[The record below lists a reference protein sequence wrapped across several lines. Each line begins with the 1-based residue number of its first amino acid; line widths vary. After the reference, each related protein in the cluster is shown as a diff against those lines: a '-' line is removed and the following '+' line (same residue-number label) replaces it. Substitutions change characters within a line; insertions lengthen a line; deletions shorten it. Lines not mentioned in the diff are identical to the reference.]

1 MKTREEMEN
10 AIVDNYVK
18 MIIKWVENS
27 DTDSLR
33 DHVFETV
40 YCNFKGMDLADIQAD
55 YEEVNDGE
63 VVAT

>member
-1 MKTREEMEN
+1 MTRAEMEN

-18 MIIKWVENS
+18 MIIKWVENA

-40 YCNFKGMDLADIQAD
+40 YGNFKSMDLGDIQAD
-55 YEEVNDGE
+55 YESITGDYL
-63 VVAT
+63 

>member
-1 MKTREEMEN
+1 MTRAEMEN

-18 MIIKWVENS
+18 MIIRWVENS

-40 YCNFKGMDLADIQAD
+40 YSNFKDMDLVDIQAD
-55 YEEVNDGE
+55 YKSITGDYL
-63 VVAT
+63 

>member
-1 MKTREEMEN
+1 MSREEMED

-40 YCNFKGMDLADIQAD
+40 YNNFKSMDLWDIQAD
-55 YEEVNDGE
+55 YEEVNDE
-63 VVAT
+63 NN

>member
-1 MKTREEMEN
+1 MSREEMEN

-40 YCNFKGMDLADIQAD
+40 YGNFKGMDLADIQAD

>member
-1 MKTREEMEN
+1 MTREDMEN

-18 MIIKWVENS
+18 MIINWVENS

-40 YCNFKGMDLADIQAD
+40 YNNFKDMDLADIQAD
-55 YEEVNDGE
+55 YESITGDYL
-63 VVAT
+63 

>member
-33 DHVFETV
+33 DHVIETV
-40 YCNFKGMDLADIQAD
+40 YGNFKSMDLGDIQAD
-55 YEEVNDGE
+55 YESITGDYL
-63 VVAT
+63 

>member
-1 MKTREEMEN
+1 MTRAEMEN

-33 DHVFETV
+33 DHVIETV
-40 YCNFKGMDLADIQAD
+40 YGNFKSMDLGDIQAD
-55 YEEVNDGE
+55 YESITGDYL
-63 VVAT
+63 

>member
-1 MKTREEMEN
+1 MMSREEMED

-40 YCNFKGMDLADIQAD
+40 YNNFKSMDLWDIQAD
-55 YEEVNDGE
+55 YEEVNR
-63 VVAT
+63 

>member
-40 YCNFKGMDLADIQAD
+40 YNNFKSMDLGDIQAD
-55 YEEVNDGE
+55 YESITGDYL
-63 VVAT
+63 

>member
-1 MKTREEMEN
+1 MSREEMED

-40 YCNFKGMDLADIQAD
+40 YNNFKSMDLWDIQAD
-55 YEEVNDGE
+55 YEEVNDE
-63 VVAT
+63 

>member
-1 MKTREEMEN
+1 MMTRAEMEN

-18 MIIKWVENS
+18 MIINWVENS

-40 YCNFKGMDLADIQAD
+40 YGNFKGMDLGDIQAD
-55 YEEVNDGE
+55 YKSITGDYL
-63 VVAT
+63 